1 MKSKKIAHQLKF
13 QGAHV
18 KSKFLALIA
27 IIAIGSNV
35 FGVEGTNSPYT
46 DVAGDI
52 GGPGIN
58 DAGGTLDILGME
70 VSHTATDIMFKL
82 TLNGNVAT
90 TDWGYFM
97 IGIST
102 GSTATTNTGNGWNR
116 PIQLNSPLGGMD
128 YWIGSWVN
136 AGGGSQLWSFDGAS
150 WTNNGALPSY
160 VLTPGST
167 STIDYTATLA
177 SLGLSANDT
186 FYFDAYTTGGGGT
199 DSAVDALANPNVSIT
214 TWDQPYT
221 SQTTASGGLGLN
233 SYTVTAAVPEPAT
246 IILFG
251 IGGIGAWLVRR
262 NRLKTNEKCED
273 DL

>member
-1 MKSKKIAHQLKF
+1 MKSKKIARQLEF

-35 FGVEGTNSPYT
+35 FGAEGTNSPYT
-46 DVAGDI
+46 DAAGDI
-52 GGPGIN
+52 DPGIAN
-58 DAGGTLDILGME
+58 AGGTLDILGME

-82 TLNGNVAT
+82 TLNGNVTT
-90 TDWGYFM
+90 TDWGQFM
-97 IGIST
+97 IGFST
-102 GSTATTNTGNGWNR
+102 GSTATTNTGNGWAR

-136 AGGGSQLWSFDGAS
+136 GGAGTQLWSYDGAS
-150 WTNNGALPSY
+150 WTNTGALPTYSI
-160 VLTPGST
+160 TSGST
-167 STIDYTATLA
+167 STFDYTVTLA
-177 SLGLSANDT
+177 SLGLSAGDT
-186 FYFDAYTTGGGGT
+186 FYFDAYSSGGGGG

-214 TWDQPYT
+214 SWSQPYT
-221 SQTTASGGLGLN
+221 SQSIDSGGLGLN
-233 SYTVTAAVPEPAT
+233 KYTVTAIPEPAT
-246 IILFG
+246 VILFG

>member
-1 MKSKKIAHQLKF
+1 MKSKTIAHQLTF

-18 KSKFLALIA
+18 KSKFLTVVA
-27 IIAIGSNV
+27 IFAIGSNV

-52 GGPGIN
+52 DPGIAS
-58 DAGGTLDILGME
+58 AGGSLDILEME

-82 TLNGNVAT
+82 TLNGNVST
-90 TDWGYFM
+90 TDWGQFM
-97 IGIST
+97 IGFST
-102 GSTATTNTGNGWNR
+102 GSTATTNTGNGWAR

-136 AGGGSQLWSFDGAS
+136 AGGGSQLWSYDGAS
-150 WTNNGALPSY
+150 WTNNGATASFSI
-160 VLTPGST
+160 TPDLT
-167 STIDYTATLA
+167 STIDYTLSLA
-177 SLGLSANDT
+177 SLGISAGDT
-186 FYFDAYTTGGGGT
+186 FYFDAYSSGGGGG

-214 TWDQPYT
+214 SWSGPYT
-221 SQTTASGGLGLN
+221 SQTTGTGGPGLN
-233 SYTVTAAVPEPAT
+233 KYTVTAIPEPAT
-246 IILFG
+246 VILFG